1 MLYAQYF
8 EETRSVTPPPQMR
21 ISAGDFEKQAN
32 MAASLIDAGID
43 APVLKLKIDGFDTHE
58 NQTWR
63 HHSLLRNLAKGLS
76 GLRKALMRSGHW
88 EDTLIMTYS
97 EFGRQALEN
106 ESGGTDHGTAALHFV
121 MSGALEGGLWGCIQI
136 WMI

>member
-1 MLYAQYF
+1 
-8 EETRSVTPPPQMR
+8 
-21 ISAGDFEKQAN
+21 

-63 HHSLLRNLAKGLS
+63 HRSLLRNLAKGLS
-76 GLRKALMRSGHW
+76 GLRKAIMRSGHW

-106 ESGGTDHGTAALHFV
+106 ESGGTDHGTAALHFL